1 MTDFQI
7 GILKLVKSA
16 LTGESVSV
24 PGDFDWEEALTTAK
38 KHQIIPVSITALSIH
53 LLPRRRI

>member
-24 PGDFDWEEALTTAK
+24 PEDFDWEGADNRK
-38 KHQIIPVSITALSIH
+38 KASDNTGN
-53 LLPRRRI
+53 LLRR

>member
-7 GILKLVKSA
+7 GILGLVKSA

-38 KHQIIPVSITALSIH
+38 KHQIIPVI
-53 LLPRRRI
+53 